1 MLPVDVPV
9 QCRVCVLDSGH
20 QIGRGPDGFPPLLNG
35 VCYLDREAVG
45 IERARSAD
53 GSEAESAGN
62 FVIQNDDIGSR
73 GGSVRVARRDWVPIE
88 RAARGLVGSGKNCS
102 WQGRLSLFQGA
113 GEPASPVRTMRHLD
127 FLSENSSHEDI
138 HRCAPVCSLA
148 CHLAPGRCIVG
159 PAECAAPY
167 GVRKDPVGEDAFDYP
182 GSVVVV
188 RVGPCSDHRRERR

>member
-45 IERARSAD
+45 IERARSDD

-73 GGSVRVARRDWVPIE
+73 GEVFALRGGIGCPLNARPVAWWVLVRIAH
-88 RAARGLVGSGKNCS
+88 
-102 WQGRLSLFQGA
+102 GREGYLFSRV
-113 GEPASPVRTMRHLD
+113 PASPLHL
-127 FLSENSSHEDI
+127 FG
-138 HRCAPVCSLA
+138 RCA
-148 CHLAPGRCIVG
+148 IWI
-159 PAECAAPY
+159 
-167 GVRKDPVGEDAFDYP
+167 F
-182 GSVVVV
+182 
-188 RVGPCSDHRRERR
+188 